1 MNYFEVITATKSWT
15 CPKSG
20 IYKIIAVGG
29 GSSHAVQL
37 YDSSTPLEGIACASG
52 GNTTFGNILT
62 AKGGAVS
69 SVGAVFKNGG
79 TSLYRS
85 FRGGAGG
92 YDLQKYGGE
101 GGICIGNTNPISMIM
116 PPTINGGVPGKQG
129 SGYGAGGASSL
140 FMFDISFKMTANS
153 SSKSIEAYILE
164 SVAGELAEIAI
175 DIQEGTSYNCV
186 IGDGGVMSADKIT
199 TLCSNNDVILSGT
212 SDTRTRTINALSSPR
227 QPGRSGCIVIEYL
240 GESL

>member
-69 SVGAVFKNGG
+69 SVGAVFKTGS
-79 TSLYRS
+79 TSLYKG

-101 GGICIGNTNPISMIM
+101 GGICIGNTSTISMIM
-116 PPTINGGVPGKQG
+116 PPTINGGAPGKQG

-140 FMFDISFKMTANS
+140 FLFDISFRIAGS
-153 SSKSIEAYILE
+153 SSKSIDAYILE

-175 DIQEGTSYNCV
+175 DIQEGTAYNCV

-199 TLCSNNDVILSGT
+199 TLCSNNDVTLSGT
-212 SDTRTRTINALSSPR
+212 EGARTRIIDALSSPR